1 KRIDVDLSYGG
12 EGSPLVQCPRSSFQ
26 SKYLG
31 MCKNPLIST
40 AGGRFPRAR
49 LQPPRETHSVGS
61 SDTCYSRW
69 SRRLP
74 FQSTRVALYT
84 MWNHLRDNVPSNWN
98 MRDSCGRKGL
108 DETPQSVARG
118 GSLAARGK
126 RVYSSCGDRRG
137 CFVPIPFPNTQ
148 LCSKIWKELL
158 KRSTSRWAL
167 KLDIRKQQ

>member
-1 KRIDVDLSYGG
+1 MVLAASRPAFYK
-12 EGSPLVQCPRSSFQ
+12 LVQCPRSSFQ

-49 LQPPRETHSVGS
+49 LQPPRETHSAGS

-98 MRDSCGRKGL
+98 MRDSCGRKGEAAEKL
-108 DETPQSVARG
+108 MSYKNVEVFHQYTDDEINHQTI
-118 GSLAARGK
+118 
-126 RVYSSCGDRRG
+126 YSR
-137 CFVPIPFPNTQ
+137 
-148 LCSKIWKELL
+148 
-158 KRSTSRWAL
+158 
-167 KLDIRKQQ
+167 